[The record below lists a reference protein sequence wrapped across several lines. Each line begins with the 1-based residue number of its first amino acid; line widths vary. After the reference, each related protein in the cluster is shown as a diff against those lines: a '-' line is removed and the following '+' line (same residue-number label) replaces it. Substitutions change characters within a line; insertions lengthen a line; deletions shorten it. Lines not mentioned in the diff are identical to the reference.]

1 LSGTNVNTLVC
12 RDVISQG
19 AYAILKLMKR
29 QGGFTIVE
37 VMIVLAVTGLIFL
50 SALALINGRTSQA
63 EFTTAIQN
71 TQSQIQQ
78 VINEV
83 GNGFYP
89 NNGTFN
95 CTGGAGTLTINS
107 GGSPGQGA
115 NNGCIFLG
123 KIIQF
128 TASSTS
134 STHFTTYTVAGSQL
148 DATGQEVQSYQSA
161 SALALAQASAT
172 PPASGLYSLRGSQT
186 PLENGLNVV
195 GVYYC
200 TTTSTANCSVTS
212 NDNPGSSSIGAV
224 GFLSSL
230 ASPAGGGG
238 LKSGSQHLNLTPISG
253 SLLTSSP
260 TSAVDAINTA
270 LNPPVGSTF
279 ASADNFATSPP
290 NTVLLCFASATTKQ
304 SGLITLGGVGNG
316 ILTASLTIKTTQDC
330 S

>member
-1 LSGTNVNTLVC
+1 
-12 RDVISQG
+12 
-19 AYAILKLMKR
+19 MKR
-29 QGGFTIVE
+29 GDGFTIVE

-50 SALALINGRTSQA
+50 SALTLINGRTSQA

-71 TQSQIQQ
+71 AQSQIQQ

-89 NNGTFN
+89 NNGSFN
-95 CTGGAGTLTINS
+95 CTSSLGPPTITAGS
-107 GGSPGQGA
+107 SPGQGA
-115 NNGCIFLG
+115 NTGCIFLG

-128 TASSTS
+128 TAGSTP
-134 STHFTTYTVAGSQL
+134 THFTTYTIVGSQL
-148 DATGQEVQSYQSA
+148 AGGQEVQTYQAA
-161 SALALAQASAT
+161 SALALAHGANAPGNTVPAT
-172 PPASGLYSLRGSQT
+172 LMGNQT

-200 TTTSTANCSVTS
+200 TATSAASCTVTS
-212 NDNPGSSSIGAV
+212 GTGTNDNPSGSSIGAV

-230 ASPAGGGG
+230 GSYGATG
-238 LKSGSQHLNLTPISG
+238 LKSGSQHLNLVPISG

-260 TSAVDAINTA
+260 TSAVDAINQA
-270 LNPPVGSTF
+270 LNPNPPIGGF
-279 ASADNFATSPP
+279 ISADNFVTNPP
-290 NTVLLCFASATTKQ
+290 NTVLICFASATTKQ

-316 ILTASLTIKTTQDC
+316 NLTASLTIKTSQDC